1 MDFYCV
7 SSVFLANMHELL
19 QLLMLLGNFAIDQW
33 NHGYEIMI
41 KKCIEPI
48 IKPIK
53 LFIRTLRRKIY
64 KYIALILKNVRIHKL
79 DDIVH
84 K

>member
-19 QLLMLLGNFAIDQW
+19 QLLMLLGNFPIDQW

-48 IKPIK
+48 IKPIQ
-53 LFIRTLRRKIY
+53 LFINVKEENLQIY
-64 KYIALILKNVRIHKL
+64 SFNIKNVRIHKL